1 MAPPKKYKTGKSDI
15 HVNIETE
22 LKNIGDEFGLVPTVL
37 LTEMYIAT
45 INENMS
51 RFGATDEIR
60 ERWCKFNAERELERK
75 NALKREREL
84 KKVGE
89 KAGLKKKI
97 QDEEQDKFIHWI
109 YSELFVRFTP
119 EELNHYISAVKSDDE
134 YKVRY
139 AVTSIIKHYNERACS
154 AITLQKE
161 DVVVLINH
169 LIRLGDN

>member
-15 HVNIETE
+15 HINIETE
-22 LKNIGDEFGLVPTVL
+22 LKTIGDEFGLVPTVL

-45 INENMS
+45 INENIS
-51 RFGATDEIR
+51 RFGATDEIK

-84 KKVGE
+84 KKSGE
-89 KAGLKKKI
+89 KAGLQKKI
-97 QDEEQDKFIHWI
+97 RDEEQNKFIHWM
-109 YSELFVRFTP
+109 YSELFIRFTP
-119 EELNHYISAVKSDDE
+119 DELNHYISAVKSDDE

-154 AITLQKE
+154 SIALHKDDEI
-161 DVVVLINH
+161 VLINQ

>member
-45 INENMS
+45 INENIV
-51 RFGATDEIR
+51 RFGAPDDIK

-109 YSELFVRFTP
+109 YNDLFPHFTP
-119 EELNHYISAVKSDDE
+119 DELNHYILAVKDTNE

-139 AVTSIIKHYNERACS
+139 ALTSILKRYNDKSSTNINLSKADET
-154 AITLQKE
+154 I
-161 DVVVLINH
+161 LINH
-169 LIRLGDN
+169 LIGLGGE